1 MTTQENRLAE
11 IRKAIEA
18 ESVSYGELSELQDIA
33 ATHPQLFADDP
44 LLAEAA
50 GISEEQWRK
59 TEDTKTRWTVTPYY
73 APREDA
79 DPLGVFRIK
88 EVETEAQ
95 KWDDAITDTEPNSQ
109 EERDAIDNREG
120 ITESARHL
128 IAAAPEMLAALSR
141 LAVWADHLGPCF
153 CHACDYVPGRPERH
167 KHTAECDLARAAI
180 AKAEGSAQ

>member
-128 IAAAPEMLAALSR
+128 IAAAPDLLEALRGSVEWLRTLREENEAAVIESAPDGFSL
-141 LAVWADHLGPCF
+141 
-153 CHACDYVPGRPERH
+153 CD
-167 KHTAECDLARAAI
+167 AEAII
-180 AKAEGSAQ
+180 AKAEGRAE

>member
-59 TEDTKTRWTVTPYY
+59 TENWKTRWTVTPYY

-128 IAAAPEMLAALSR
+128 IAAAPDLLEALRGLIDQLEAAGIHIPGEDSGQWHGAEGISFSR
-141 LAVWADHLGPCF
+141 AI
-153 CHACDYVPGRPERH
+153 E
-167 KHTAECDLARAAI
+167 AI
-180 AKAEGSAQ
+180 AKAEGRAE

>member
-128 IAAAPEMLAALSR
+128 IAAAPDLLEALRGLLRETRQS
-141 LAVWADHLGPCF
+141 
-153 CHACDYVPGRPERH
+153 VPNINVK
-167 KHTAECDLARAAI
+167 KHFSLMVQMEEAKSAI
-180 AKAEGSAQ
+180 AKAEGRAE

>member
-59 TEDTKTRWTVTPYY
+59 TENWKTRWTVTPYY

-120 ITESARHL
+120 ITESARRL
-128 IAAAPEMLAALSR
+128 IAAAPDLLQALKNAREWLDELAGLVQSGMFDAAEDWAGANAVSVDST
-141 LAVWADHLGPCF
+141 LA
-153 CHACDYVPGRPERH
+153 E
-167 KHTAECDLARAAI
+167 AI
-180 AKAEGSAQ
+180 AKAEGRAE